1 MLSIASLLVLPND
14 RDNLPACQLPI
25 NFIDGYQL
33 ESTTK
38 FADEL
43 RVRLIGL
50 LDEAATRQAA
60 VCGSNP
66 FVN

>member
-1 MLSIASLLVLPND
+1 MNFFDSLNV
-14 RDNLPACQLPI
+14 RDNLPAYQLSI
-25 NFIDGYQL
+25 NLDDCYQL

-43 RVRLIGL
+43 RVRLIAL